1 MKGWEGKRTEKKGR
15 RVKRGKGTQIIKS
28 KSGSSLIGRG
38 RKGRWCDVHQ
48 SNFHISKITLL
59 KALATIAENN
69 FGRSRA
75 RDKLILSM
83 SRSCLIGRGRMG
95 DEVLS
100 DACAP
105 VSISITQK

>member
-1 MKGWEGKRTEKKGR
+1 MGREGKRTEEKGGS
-15 RVKRGKGTQIIKS
+15 VKRGKGTQIIKS

-38 RKGRWCDVHQ
+38 R
-48 SNFHISKITLL
+48 I
-59 KALATIAENN
+59 
-69 FGRSRA
+69 
-75 RDKLILSM
+75 
-83 SRSCLIGRGRMG
+83 G